1 MKNLNK
7 STDKELKDKNLEK
20 KCKLCLE
27 EVEVDM
33 IKAEV
38 VLKIEEVIES
48 LEVIKVTEVVLT

>member
-7 STDKELKDKNLEK
+7 STDKELKDKSLEK

-33 IKAEV
+33 IRAEV